1 MRYEYKTIPISD
13 IKNLNDYWQHWWIP
27 SISIQDIIILYREI
41 PKEIVKSLTVKT
53 PSTTLNFLLS
63 CQNRAENAREW
74 WDNNSVDID
83 TLFQFADYWL
93 ERSEGWTKYRFE
105 KEKVF
110 DVRKR
115 LRTWIDKPWN
125 KNTGK
130 ISDITF

>member
-1 MRYEYKTIPISD
+1 MKEPRIIKSD
-13 IKNLNDYWQHWWIP
+13 NKALQ
-27 SISIQDIIILYREI
+27 ILYKEWSELKWIDNWMMYLDREI
-41 PKEIVKSLTVKT
+41 PKINTSTALRVKT

-74 WDNNSVDID
+74 WENNSVDIE
-83 TLFQFADYWL
+83 TLFQFAEYWL
-93 ERSEGWTKYRFE
+93 ERSEAWTKYRFE

-115 LRTWIDKPWN
+115 LRTWIDKSWN